1 MGGVREVLPF
11 SKSIIIGCA
20 IGPCGLPFMSA
31 FYSKEIIIE
40 SLLINNF
47 SFMPYFVIILGI
59 LITIFY
65 SMRFIILTIRGAA
78 RQRSLLNKYDTNI
91 LTNLRTMFLFPPA
104 IVGGGIN

>member
-20 IGPCGLPFMSA
+20 IGLCGLPFMSA

-59 LITIFY
+59 LIIIFY
-65 SMRFIILTIRGAA
+65 SMRFIILTIRGLHDSA
-78 RQRSLLNKYDTNI
+78 LY
-91 LTNLRTMFLFPPA
+91 
-104 IVGGGIN
+104 